1 MNQFQTEDILFQD
14 SDLLV
19 CRKHAGM
26 AVQSARSSQM
36 DLESALKNY
45 LALSQKGI
53 PYLRVIHRLDQPVEG
68 ILVFAKT
75 PDAARILSKDVAQKQ
90 MEKYYLAMVCT
101 DHAPAEG
108 ALEDYLFRDG
118 RTNTSRVVPRKTDG
132 CKRAFLEYKLLK
144 QYEHRALLEIRLHTG
159 RHHQIRVQTAHAGMP
174 LWGDCKYN
182 PMEEIRENTYPGLCA
197 HKLKFWHPKDGRE
210 MFFEVKPENKIFQ
223 EGETIQ

>member
-1 MNQFQTEDILFQD
+1 MKQFRNEDIIYED

-45 LALSQKGI
+45 LARGQQGI

-68 ILVFAKT
+68 ILLFAKSAN
-75 PDAARILSKDVAQKQ
+75 AARLLSRDMVQRRI
-90 MEKYYLAMVCT
+90 EKYYLAMVCT
-101 DHAPAEG
+101 DQAPAQGE
-108 ALEDYLFRDG
+108 LVDYLIKDG
-118 RTNTSRVVPRKTDG
+118 KTNVSRVVVENSAG
-132 CKRAFLEYKLLK
+132 SKRAQLEYRLLQ
-144 QYEHRALLEIRLHTG
+144 QYEHQALLEIKLHTG

-182 PMEEIRENTYPGLCA
+182 PREQNNVQLGLCA
-197 HKLKFWHPKDGRE
+197 HRLRFWHPGQDQE
-210 MFFEVKPENKIFQ
+210 LEFEIEPENVIFQ
-223 EGETIQ
+223 GGKTDR